1 MKELNEFELSAVEGG
16 INSYG
21 LMAAGFGGFGTGAA
35 IGASIT
41 GPFALVGGLVGG
53 MLGTVGGVYTY
64 IQLQ

>member
-1 MKELNEFELSAVEGG
+1 MRELNEFELCDVEGG
-16 INSYG
+16 INTYG
-21 LMAAGFGGFGTGAA
+21 LMAAGLGGFGTGAG

-53 MLGTVGGVYTY
+53 MLGTVGGVYAY